1 MNKAQ
6 IIDLV
11 ARKSKLPKRA
21 VSDVV
26 EIFLNQVIDV
36 LSKGDKVTLSGFGTF
51 KIQKIQS
58 KTVRLPNS
66 DTYVKIQPHRV
77 VRFKSGKALERAVW

>member
-21 VSDVV
+21 VNDVIDV
-26 EIFLNQVIDV
+26 FLHQLIDV

-51 KIQKIQS
+51 KIQKIQA
-58 KTVRLPNS
+58 KTVRLPRS
-66 DTYVKIQPHRV
+66 DKYVKIKPHRV